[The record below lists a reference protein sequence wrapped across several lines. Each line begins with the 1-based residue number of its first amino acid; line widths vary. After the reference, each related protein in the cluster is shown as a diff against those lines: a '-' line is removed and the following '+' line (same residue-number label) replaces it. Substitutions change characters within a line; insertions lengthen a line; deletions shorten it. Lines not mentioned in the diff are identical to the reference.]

1 MRAMG
6 LDVGT
11 KTIGVAL
18 SDELFITAQALLTL
32 SRAGMKKD
40 VSELE
45 RLAKEHEVGH
55 WVVGLPLNMN
65 GSEGDRAR
73 DSRRLGDAIGEATG
87 LPVTYWDERLST
99 VEAERVLLQGDVSR
113 KKRKLVIDKLAAA
126 VILQGWLD
134 SRTRAQ
140 E

>member
-6 LDVGT
+6 LVVGT
-11 KTIGVAL
+11 KTIGIAL
-18 SDELFITAQALLTL
+18 SDELRITAQALVTL
-32 SRAGMKKD
+32 ARAGMKRD
-40 VSELE
+40 LAELT
-45 RLAKEHEVGH
+45 RLAEEHEVNQ

-65 GSEGDRAR
+65 GSEGERAK
-73 DSRRLGDAIGEATG
+73 DSRKLGDALKDVTQ
-87 LPVTYWDERLST
+87 LPVDYWDERLST
-99 VEAERVLLQGDVSR
+99 VEAERVLLEADVSR

-134 SRTRAQ
+134 SKPRST

>member
-11 KTIGVAL
+11 KTIGIAL
-18 SDELFITAQALLTL
+18 SDELRITAQALVTL
-32 SRAGMKKD
+32 ARAGMKRD
-40 VSELE
+40 LAELT
-45 RLAKEHEVGH
+45 RLAEEHEVNQ

-65 GSEGDRAR
+65 GSEGERAK
-73 DSRRLGDAIGEATG
+73 DSRKLGDALKDVTQ
-87 LPVTYWDERLST
+87 LPVDYWDERLST
-99 VEAERVLLQGDVSR
+99 VEAERVLLEADVSR

-134 SRTRAQ
+134 SKPRST

>member
-18 SDELFITAQALLTL
+18 SDELYLTAQALVTL
-32 SRAGMKKD
+32 SRAGMKRD
-40 VSELE
+40 LAELE
-45 RLAKEHEVGH
+45 RLAKEHEVNH

-65 GSEGDRAR
+65 GTEGDRAK
-73 DSRRLGDAIGEATG
+73 DSRKLGDALKDVTT
-87 LPVTYWDERLST
+87 LPVDYWDERLST
-99 VEAERVLLQGDVSR
+99 VEAERILLQADVSR

-134 SRTRAQ
+134 SRPKET